1 MRPQVEMLYNLSVLI
16 RRQQTSGN
24 SFSQDEMM
32 RLWQAYQNIIDFWD
46 LILHYDEDDKI
57 H

>member
-1 MRPQVEMLYNLSVLI
+1 MLSEVEMLYNLSVLI

-24 SFSQDEMM
+24 SFSQEEMM
-32 RLWQAYQNIIDFWD
+32 RLWQAYQNIVDFWA
-46 LILHYDEDDKI
+46 LILQYDEDDKI

>member
-1 MRPQVEMLYNLSVLI
+1 MLSEVEMLYNLSVLI

-24 SFSQDEMM
+24 SFSQEEMM
-32 RLWQAYQNIIDFWD
+32 RLWQAYQNIVDFWD

>member
-1 MRPQVEMLYNLSVLI
+1 MSPQVEMLYNLSVLI

-24 SFSQDEMM
+24 SFSQEEMM

-46 LILHYDEDDKI
+46 LILQYDEDDKI

>member
-1 MRPQVEMLYNLSVLI
+1 MLPQVEMLYNLSVLI

-24 SFSQDEMM
+24 SFSQEEMM
-32 RLWQAYQNIIDFWD
+32 RLWQAYQNIVDFWD

>member
-1 MRPQVEMLYNLSVLI
+1 MSPQVEMLYNLSVLI
-16 RRQQTSGN
+16 RRQQTSGT
-24 SFSQDEMM
+24 SFSQEEMM

-46 LILHYDEDDKI
+46 LILQYDEDDKI

>member
-1 MRPQVEMLYNLSVLI
+1 MSPQVEMLYNLTKLI
-16 RRQQTSGN
+16 RHQQTSGDG
-24 SFSQDEMM
+24 FSQEEMM

-46 LILHYDEDDKI
+46 LILQYDEDDKI

>member
-1 MRPQVEMLYNLSVLI
+1 MSPQVEMLYNLSKLI
-16 RRQQTSGN
+16 RHQQTSGYG
-24 SFSQDEMM
+24 FSQEEMM

>member
-1 MRPQVEMLYNLSVLI
+1 MLPQVEMLYNLTKLI
-16 RRQQTSGN
+16 RHQQTSGDG
-24 SFSQDEMM
+24 FSQEEMM

>member
-1 MRPQVEMLYNLSVLI
+1 MLPQVEMLYNLSVLI

-24 SFSQDEMM
+24 SFSQEEMM

>member
-1 MRPQVEMLYNLSVLI
+1 MLSEVEMLYNLSVLI

-24 SFSQDEMM
+24 SFSQEEMM
-32 RLWQAYQNIIDFWD
+32 RLWQAYQNIVDFWA

>member
-1 MRPQVEMLYNLSVLI
+1 MSLQVEMLYNLTKLI
-16 RRQQTSGN
+16 RYQQTSGD
-24 SFSQDEMM
+24 SFSQEEMM

-46 LILHYDEDDKI
+46 LILQYDEDDKI

>member
-1 MRPQVEMLYNLSVLI
+1 MLPQVEMLYNLSVLI

-24 SFSQDEMM
+24 SFSQEEMM

-46 LILHYDEDDKI
+46 LILQYDEDDKI